1 MYYCLCSNCHYDTGI
16 IPSRKKQPNVISAN
30 HTDRG
35 RSKYMEKSRWL
46 LSLLLLTFLLAC
58 SAYADSWALPE
69 KRTVCSKNNKYC
81 LKVIPK
87 KLESQL
93 SYFGDKVD
101 GKENAGT
108 DKKAKKN
115 YCRGI
120 FYSRNAS
127 GRLKKLWETKLVNE
141 VSPVRV
147 LVSDQGDYVVTFDNW
162 HSVGYGDDT
171 VAIYTTS
178 NGSLIRK
185 FGLSDFLTDSDIYE
199 LPASVS
205 SIHWG
210 GTHWID
216 KDKNQLVLEVTKGK
230 RTFEKDAEFF
240 QIRAEL
246 NTGKILDEKRDRLP
260 SLKFVIQPI
269 DEDVAG
275 VASSLASKDTE
286 CFGGKE
292 SEKISA
298 ADLLKKAIKQERP
311 NYPPAAKAVRA
322 TGKVVVEI
330 LVASDGTV
338 ECVRAVSGHPFLR
351 ASVVAA
357 VKKWKFEIAQRSY
370 SGFIVFEGTSA
381 LVSPDGTIIKES
393 R

>member
-1 MYYCLCSNCHYDTGI
+1 MKN
-16 IPSRKKQPNVISAN
+16 SRGLL
-30 HTDRG
+30 TL
-35 RSKYMEKSRWL
+35 L
-46 LSLLLLTFLLAC
+46 LSTLLLAC
-58 SAYADSWALPE
+58 SVYADSWALPE
-69 KRTVCSKNNKYC
+69 ERTVCSKNNKYC

-93 SYFGDKVD
+93 SYFEDKVD
-101 GKENAGT
+101 GKENAGA
-108 DKKAKKN
+108 DKNGKKN

-120 FYSRNAS
+120 FYSRNS
-127 GRLKKLWETKLVNE
+127 NGKLKKLWETKLVNE
-141 VSPVRV
+141 VSPVSV
-147 LVSDQGDYVVTFDNW
+147 LVSDHGDYVVTFDNW
-162 HSVGYGDDT
+162 HSVGYGDDA

-178 NGSLIRK
+178 DGSLIRK
-185 FGLSDFLTDSDIYE
+185 FGLSDFLTDSDINE

-230 RTFEKDAEFF
+230 RAFEKDAEFF
-240 QIRAEL
+240 QIHAEL

-260 SLKFVIQPI
+260 SLQFVIQPI
-269 DEDVAG
+269 EEDVAG
-275 VASSLASKDTE
+275 VAGPLASKGAE

-292 SEKISA
+292 SEKISFV
-298 ADLLKKAIKQERP
+298 DLLKKTITQERP

-322 TGKVVVEI
+322 IGKVVVEI
-330 LVASDGTV
+330 LVAADGTV
-338 ECVRAVSGHPFLR
+338 ECARAVSGHPLLR

-357 VKKWKFEIAQRSY
+357 IKKWKFEKDQKSY
-370 SGFIVFEGTSA
+370 SGFIVFEATSA
-381 LVSPDGTIIKES
+381 LVAPDGTIIKEY